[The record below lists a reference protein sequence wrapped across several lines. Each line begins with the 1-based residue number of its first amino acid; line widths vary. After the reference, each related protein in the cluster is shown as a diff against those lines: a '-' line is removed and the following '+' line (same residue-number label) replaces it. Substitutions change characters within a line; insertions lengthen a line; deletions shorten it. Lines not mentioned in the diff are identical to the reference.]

1 MSLGVGYVGKNTS
14 PANKSPEECVAS
26 AFGEVNKKFTISTP
40 PKRWRIL
47 HKLLR
52 SLNSGL
58 DKVTAG
64 EIVIV
69 LTRTGAASWNEA
81 MTIDH
86 PQFVTMAYLNF
97 AEVSTSAD
105 EHDKITKQLNAMG
118 AANDFSGFVYVILMS
133 KRILELLV
141 EMDEWQGSPNDD
153 VNKASKM
160 PKYATWLEYATLL
173 KQYL

>member
-1 MSLGVGYVGKNTS
+1 
-14 PANKSPEECVAS
+14 VAT
-26 AFGEVNKKFTISTP
+26 AFGEADKKFTKSVP
-40 PKRWRIL
+40 PIRWRIL

-52 SLNSGL
+52 NLNSGL
-58 DKVTAG
+58 DKVTSG

-69 LTRTGAASWNEA
+69 MTRTGAATWNEA

-118 AANDFSGFVYVILMS
+118 NGGGQRFQRIRVRHPDVGAHLGAAGEDG
-133 KRILELLV
+133 
-141 EMDEWQGSPNDD
+141 
-153 VNKASKM
+153 
-160 PKYATWLEYATLL
+160 
-173 KQYL
+173 